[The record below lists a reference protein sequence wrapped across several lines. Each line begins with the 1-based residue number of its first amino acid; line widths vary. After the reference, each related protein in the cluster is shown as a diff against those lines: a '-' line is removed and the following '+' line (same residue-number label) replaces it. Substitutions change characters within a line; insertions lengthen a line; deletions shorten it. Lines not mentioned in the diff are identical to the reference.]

1 MNRIILI
8 GNGFD
13 LAHGLKTSYA
23 DFIDWYWTRRIM
35 GLRGHLSHI
44 SDDGLCSLKLKNE
57 MDVWNVWAYNCI
69 PPYSK
74 IDGKAIVEEIRK
86 DTRNFS
92 VDFASMFYEVC
103 RNIETKGWVDIEEI
117 YYKHLTRH
125 DILNRSAE
133 DVNKKLDIVK
143 SNLIEYLSE
152 IQKEIT
158 DSIVI
163 PSIKWKILSPISPDD
178 IAIGSMDQWKDM
190 MKERLDYNDD
200 QWEHLFAAYNAILG
214 GSSYS
219 TNSIK
224 SFKHEFEV
232 AIRYGD
238 FRDEYIGKS
247 CPAYRLPDKI
257 MLLNFN
263 YTNTA
268 DLYLPQL
275 DEFSVN
281 HIHGTISN
289 PKSVIFGY
297 GDEHDDEY
305 QPLMKKNENEYL
317 RHIKSF
323 RYLESSNYR
332 KMLGFIELGPYQ
344 VCIMGHSCGISD
356 RTLLSTLFEHPNCVS
371 IKPYYYQ
378 KEDGTDNYF
387 DLICSIARNIS
398 DPSLMRDRV
407 VIKEHCEPLSQLSQN
422 TENQ

>member
-1 MNRIILI
+1 MNRLILI

-23 DFIDWYWTRRIM
+23 DFIEWYWTRRIM

-74 IDGKAIVEEIRK
+74 IDGKAIVEKIRK

-92 VDFASMFYEVC
+92 VEFTPMFHEIC
-103 RNIETKGWVDIEEI
+103 LNIEAKGWVDIEEI
-117 YYKHLTRH
+117 YYKHLTRQ
-125 DILNRSAE
+125 DSISRSAK
-133 DVNKKLDIVK
+133 DVNKELDIVK

-158 DSIVI
+158 NNIVV
-163 PSIKWKILSPISPDD
+163 PFIKWKILSPISKED
-178 IAIGSMDQWKDM
+178 IAIGSIDKWEEML
-190 MKERLDYNDD
+190 KERLEYDENT
-200 QWEHLFAAYNAILG
+200 WNHLFATYNDNLG
-214 GSSYS
+214 SASYS
-219 TNSIK
+219 LSSIK
-224 SFKHEFEV
+224 SYKNLYAEK
-232 AIRYGD
+232 IRTGRFD
-238 FRDEYIGKS
+238 DEIEND
-247 CPAYRLPDKI
+247 CRAYRLPDHI

-268 DLYLPQL
+268 DIYLQTNDL
-275 DEFSVN
+275 FSVN
-281 HIHGTISN
+281 HIHGSLSS
-289 PKSVIFGY
+289 PESVIFGY

-305 QPLMKKNENEYL
+305 QPLMKKNDNEYL

-371 IKPYYYQ
+371 IKPYYYRD
-378 KEDGTDNYF
+378 KDGKDNYF
-387 DLICSIARNIS
+387 DLICNIARNIS

-407 VIKEHCEPLSQLSQN
+407 VRKERCETLGMKLN
-422 TENQ
+422 

>member
-1 MNRIILI
+1 MNRLILI

-23 DFIDWYWTRRIM
+23 DFIEWYWTRRIM

-92 VDFASMFYEVC
+92 VDFTSMFYEIC

-143 SNLIEYLSE
+143 SKLIEYLSAL
-152 IQKEIT
+152 QKGIT
-158 DSIVI
+158 DRIVV
-163 PSIKWKILSPISPDD
+163 PDIKWKILSPISKED
-178 IAIGSMDQWKDM
+178 IAIGSMDKWREM
-190 MKERLDYNDD
+190 MKERLEYNDNT
-200 QWEHLFAAYNAILG
+200 WNHLFTTYNDNLK

-219 TNSIK
+219 LSSIK
-224 SFKHEFEV
+224 SYKSLY
-232 AIRYGD
+232 ADKIRSD
-238 FRDEYIGKS
+238 RFDDEIENDCK
-247 CPAYRLPDKI
+247 AYRLPDKI

-268 DLYLPQL
+268 DMYLQSNDL
-275 DEFSVN
+275 FTVN
-281 HIHGTISN
+281 HIHGSLSN
-289 PKSVIFGY
+289 PESVIFGY
-297 GDEHDDEY
+297 GDERDDEY

-332 KMLGFIELGPYQ
+332 KMLEFIDSGPYQ
-344 VCIMGHSCGISD
+344 ICIMGHSCGISD
-356 RTLLSTLFEHPNCVS
+356 RTLLCTLFEHSNCVS

-378 KEDGTDNYF
+378 KEDGSDNYF
-387 DLICSIARNIS
+387 DLVCSIARNIS
-398 DPSLMRDRV
+398 DPRLMRDRV
-407 VIKEHCEPLSQLSQN
+407 VRKERCEPLGKC
-422 TENQ
+422 EK